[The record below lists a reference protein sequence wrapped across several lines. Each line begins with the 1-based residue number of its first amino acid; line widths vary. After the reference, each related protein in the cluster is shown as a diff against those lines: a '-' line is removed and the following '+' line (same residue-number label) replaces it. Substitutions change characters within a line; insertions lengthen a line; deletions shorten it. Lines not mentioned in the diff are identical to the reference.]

1 MSQFTSL
8 LTSAGLTQAQTDV
21 YLFLLEHGPH
31 RAAALAKALHR
42 PRGVA
47 YKALDDLVA
56 MGIVQKKDKKGTVA
70 QFHALHP
77 SELEK
82 LFTDNAVRA
91 QRATRE
97 FAAALPDMVSQ
108 FNLSSQ
114 KPGVMFYEGL
124 VGVKK
129 VINDNLKSR
138 TPIYTYAD
146 MEEVNKYIKDINAD
160 YAKKRDRLKLQ
171 KKVLLVDSPY
181 TQENLASYAKRNLD
195 VRFVKGAHSFATI
208 MEIYDNRVAYVTLL
222 PDTMFGIII
231 HDPAIYLMHKTLF
244 ESMWEHAVPYAST
257 LPVPKSAHA

>member
-1 MSQFTSL
+1 MTSFTQL
-8 LTSAGLTQAQTDV
+8 LTGAGLTQAQTDV

-31 RAAALAKALHR
+31 KAAVLAKALQR

-56 MGIVQKKDKKGTVA
+56 LGIVQKKDKAGTVA

-77 SELEK
+77 SALEK
-82 LFTDNAVRA
+82 LFADNASRA
-91 QRATRE
+91 QRASRE
-97 FAAALPDMVSQ
+97 FASELPDLVSQ

-114 KPGVMFYEGL
+114 KPGVMFYEG
-124 VGVKK
+124 VMGVKK

-181 TQENLASYAKRNLD
+181 TQERLAQYAKRNID
-195 VRFVKGAHSFATI
+195 VRFVKDAHSFATI
-208 MEIYDNRVAYVTLL
+208 MEIYDNRVAYITLL
-222 PDTMFGIII
+222 PDTMLGIII
-231 HDPAIYLMHKTLF
+231 HDPSIYAMHKILF
-244 ESMWEHAVPYAST
+244 ESMWHHAIPYT
-257 LPVPKSAHA
+257 PTPPVGESSRV